1 MTIEALIELTRQS
14 TGVDR
19 RALLGQVADVFV
31 DRNQTYTG
39 RELDLFAE
47 IIGMLLDQ
55 VDLDSRADLAGQI
68 ATCDRPVVGLYRKLA
83 SDDIRAADP
92 VLTHCPHLDERTL
105 VELASTQSQQH
116 MAAIARREHVSVR
129 ITDVLIARGD
139 ATVLRTVTGN
149 LGAEISPTSFEVLAD
164 HAEHD
169 PALRCAM
176 SYRGEMPLTV
186 AERLLAILPE
196 HHRLRLLQL
205 MAEDPEAADALVET
219 AGKEASEMRLRQ
231 ARQRLQTKAM
241 MAQIADGS
249 LDLDGAVILLSREDR
264 YRNLAMV
271 LAASA
276 RLTEET
282 ALSSLL
288 KVDPQPLIVMM
299 RALNMQQSAVAAI
312 ADMRGRRLNLPESM
326 KQRMI
331 AIWQS
336 LEKPLADKILVLAR
350 LRQQQ

>member
-19 RALLGQVADVFV
+19 RTLLSQVADVFV
-31 DRNQTYTG
+31 DETLTYSG

-55 VDLDSRADLAGQI
+55 VDVDARADLAGQV
-68 ATCDRPVVGLYRKLA
+68 AASGRPVARLYRKLA
-83 SDDIRAADP
+83 SDDIRVADP
-92 VLTHCPHLDERTL
+92 ILTRCPHLDERML
-105 VELASTQSQQH
+105 VDLASTQSQQH
-116 MAAIARREHVSVR
+116 MAAIARREHVSVQV
-129 ITDVLIARGD
+129 TDVLIARGD

-169 PALRCAM
+169 PALQRAM
-176 SYRGEMPLTV
+176 SYRGEMPLAV
-186 AERLLAILPE
+186 AERLLDVLPE

-205 MAEDPEAADALVET
+205 MADDPEAADTLVET
-219 AGKEASEMRLRQ
+219 AGRKASEARLKH

-241 MAQIADGS
+241 MAQIADGT
-249 LDLDGAVILLSREDR
+249 LDLDSAVILLAREGR
-264 YRNLAMV
+264 YQNLAML

-276 RLTEET
+276 RLAEET
-282 ALSSLL
+282 VLANLL

-299 RALNMQQSAVAAI
+299 RALDMQQSAVAAI

-326 KQRMI
+326 KHRMI

-350 LRQQQ
+350 LRQQ

>member
-14 TGVDR
+14 AGIDR
-19 RALLGQVADVFV
+19 RALLSQVANVFV
-31 DRNQTYTG
+31 DGSLSYSG

-55 VDLDSRADLAGQI
+55 VDLDTRADLAGRI
-68 ATCDRPVVGLYRKLA
+68 ATCSRPVVGLYRKLA
-83 SDDIRAADP
+83 SDDIRVADP
-92 VLTHCPHLDERTL
+92 VLTQCPHLDEHTL
-105 VELASTQSQQH
+105 VELASTRSQQH
-116 MAAIARREHVSVR
+116 MVAIARRERVSVR
-129 ITDVLIARGD
+129 VTDVLVARGD

-169 PALRCAM
+169 PALQRAM
-176 SYRGEMPLTV
+176 SFRGEMPLAV
-186 AERLLAILPE
+186 AERLLAVLPE
-196 HHRLRLLQL
+196 HHRLQLLQL
-205 MAEDPEAADALVET
+205 MAEDPEAADTLVET
-219 AGKEASEMRLRQ
+219 AGKEAAEMRLKH

-249 LDLDGAVILLSREDR
+249 LDLDGAVILLAREDR

-276 RLTEET
+276 RLSEET
-282 ALSSLL
+282 ALVNLL

-299 RALNMQQSAVAAI
+299 RALDMQPSAVAAI

-331 AIWQS
+331 AIWRS

-350 LRQQQ
+350 LRQQP

>member
-19 RALLGQVADVFV
+19 RTLLSQVADVFV
-31 DRNQTYTG
+31 DETLTYSG

-55 VDLDSRADLAGQI
+55 VDVDARADLAGQV
-68 ATCDRPVVGLYRKLA
+68 AASGRPVARLYRKLA
-83 SDDIRAADP
+83 SDDIRVADP
-92 VLTHCPHLDERTL
+92 ILTRCPHLDERTL
-105 VELASTQSQQH
+105 VDLASTQSQQH
-116 MAAIARREHVSVR
+116 MAAIARREHVSVQV
-129 ITDVLIARGD
+129 TDVLIARGD

-169 PALRCAM
+169 PALQRAM
-176 SYRGEMPLTV
+176 SYRGEMPLAV
-186 AERLLAILPE
+186 AERLLDVLPE

-205 MAEDPEAADALVET
+205 MADDPEAADTLVET
-219 AGKEASEMRLRQ
+219 AGRKASEARLKH

-241 MAQIADGS
+241 MAQIADGT
-249 LDLDGAVILLSREDR
+249 LDLDSAVILLAREDR
-264 YRNLAMV
+264 YQNLAML

-276 RLTEET
+276 RLAEET
-282 ALSSLL
+282 VLANLL

-299 RALNMQQSAVAAI
+299 RALDMQQSAVAAI

-326 KQRMI
+326 KHRMI

-350 LRQQQ
+350 LRQQ